1 MVLMDD
7 MGVEGFRRKGKII
20 VYPSQ
25 VSFKRVYY
33 LTGKVKLI
41 QSGLVQHIDEVT
53 FMGGKDM
60 AVSTDAKE
68 TVPEEDLDQT
78 DVLESTQ
85 TVILEALEKL
95 GYPREVYEL
104 LKEPMKIL
112 TVRIPIRMD
121 DGSIKIFTGYR
132 AQHNDAVGP
141 TKGGVRFHPNVTEK
155 EVKALSIWMSLKA
168 GIVNLPYGGGKGGI
182 VCDPR
187 EMSFRELEK
196 LSRGYVR
203 AISQIVGPTKDI
215 PAPDVFTNS
224 QIMAWMMDEYSRIRE
239 FDSPGFI
246 TGKPLVLGG
255 SHGRESATAK
265 GVTICIREAAKKKG
279 IELKDARVVV
289 QGFGNA
295 GSFLAK
301 FMHDA
306 GAKVIGISDAYGAL
320 FDPKGLDI
328 DYLLDRR
335 DSFGTVTKL
344 FKDTITNKELLELDC
359 DVLVPAA
366 IENQITRENAH
377 NIQAKIVVEAA
388 NGPTTLE
395 ATKILTERGI
405 LLVPDVLASSGGV
418 TVSYFEWVQ
427 NNQGYYWTEEEVE
440 RRLEEVLVNS
450 FNNVYNTAQ
459 TRRVNMRLAAYMVG
473 VRKMAE
479 ASRFRGWI

>member
-1 MVLMDD
+1 MNVLD
-7 MGVEGFRRKGKII
+7 
-20 VYPSQ
+20 
-25 VSFKRVYY
+25 
-33 LTGKVKLI
+33 
-41 QSGLVQHIDEVT
+41 
-53 FMGGKDM
+53 
-60 AVSTDAKE
+60 
-68 TVPEEDLDQT
+68 
-78 DVLESTQ
+78 STQ
-85 TVILEALEKL
+85 TVIKNALDKL
-95 GYPREVYEL
+95 GYPEEVFEL
-104 LKEPMKIL
+104 MKEPMRLL

-121 DGSIKIFTGYR
+121 DGSTKVFTGYR

-141 TKGGVRFHPNVTEK
+141 TKGGVRFHPDVTEQ

-168 GIVNLPYGGGKGGI
+168 GIVDLPYGGGKGGI
-182 VCDPR
+182 ICDPR
-187 EMSFRELEK
+187 KMSFHELER

-203 AISQIVGPTKDI
+203 AISQVVGPTKDI

-224 QIMAWMMDEYSRIRE
+224 QIMAWMLDEYSRIRE

-246 TGKPLVLGG
+246 TGKPIVLGG

-279 IELKDARVVV
+279 LNIKDARIAV

-306 GAKVIGISDAYGAL
+306 GAKVVGIADAHGAL
-320 FDPKGLDI
+320 YDEDGLDI

-335 DSFGTVTKL
+335 DSFGTVTNL
-344 FKDTITNKELLELDC
+344 FKDRLSNQELLEVEC
-359 DVLVPAA
+359 DILVPAA
-366 IENQITRENAH
+366 IENQITEKNAQ
-377 NIQAKIVVEAA
+377 NIKAGIVVEAA
-388 NGPTTLE
+388 NGPTTLK
-395 ATKILTERGI
+395 ATKILADRGV

-440 RRLEEVLVNS
+440 TKLEQVMVQAFENIYKLSHGRRID
-450 FNNVYNTAQ
+450 
-459 TRRVNMRLAAYMVG
+459 MRLAAYMIG